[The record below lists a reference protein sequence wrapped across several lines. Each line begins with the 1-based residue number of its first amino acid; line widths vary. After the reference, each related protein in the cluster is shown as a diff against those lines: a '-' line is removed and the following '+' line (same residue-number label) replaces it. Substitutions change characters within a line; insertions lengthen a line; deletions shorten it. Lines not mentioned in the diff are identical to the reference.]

1 MVDGLNWYTIN
12 KAAMNKMNNLSRF
25 FKDEKHYERLFFVF
39 LTLVM
44 GGIYIIALNTSVTLH
59 PVWKLVL
66 FTVLMIVYIGLYWVS
81 PWVFLRIRWLPLYI
95 LLQACLA
102 FSLGMMSGVVGIIF
116 GLYPGLIGLMVGA
129 PVKRF
134 QKLLIISFILLV
146 SALNFGLLDKFA
158 NMGSWT
164 LGTIPV
170 VIFVCLYVYLYV
182 RQAEARE
189 RAQELLKDLEVA
201 NRQLSEYAAQVED
214 LTLATE
220 RQRMARELHDTLSQ
234 GLAGLILQLEA
245 VNAHLEDQRVER
257 ARVILQQSMAKARG
271 TLSEARRAIDHLRA
285 PVEQDLA
292 ERVRQECAHFT
303 ASTGIP
309 CESQVNIHTDLP
321 EPIEDSAGK
330 VIAEALA
337 NIARHA
343 RAGRASVRIEANG
356 KVLAIEI
363 YDDGVGFDPALVE
376 AGHYGLVG
384 MRERIRLAGGHLDI
398 LSRPG
403 EGTRVMAEFPLEEF
417 THA

>member
-1 MVDGLNWYTIN
+1 MKSVTY
-12 KAAMNKMNNLSRF
+12 LSRF
-25 FKDEKHYERLFFVF
+25 FKDENHYERLFFVF

-44 GGIYIIALNTSVTLH
+44 AGIYIVALTTSTALH

-66 FTVLMIVYIGLYWVS
+66 FTILMNIHIGLYWAS
-81 PWVFLRIRWLPLYI
+81 PWVFRHVRWLPIYL
-95 LLQACLA
+95 LLQAGLA
-102 FSLGMMSGVVGIIF
+102 FSLGMMCGVIGIIF

-129 PVKRF
+129 PVKRW
-134 QKLLIISFILLV
+134 QRLSIIFFILLV
-146 SALNFGLLDKFA
+146 SALNYALLSRFA
-158 NMGSWT
+158 NMTWWT
-164 LGTIPV
+164 LGTVPV
-170 VIFVCLYVYLYV
+170 VLFVCLYVYLYV

-189 RAQELLKDLEVA
+189 RAQGLLKDLEAA

-214 LTLATE
+214 LTLAAE

-245 VNAHLEDQRVER
+245 VYAHLEDQRVER
-257 ARVILQQSMAKARG
+257 AREILQQSMSKARD

-292 ERVRQECAHFT
+292 ERVRQKCAHFT

-309 CESQVNIHTDLP
+309 CESQVSLYADLP
-321 EPIEDSAGK
+321 ETIEESAGK

-343 RAGRASVRIEANG
+343 RAGRASVKIEARG

-363 YDDGVGFDPALVE
+363 YDDGVGFDPASVE
-376 AGHYGLVG
+376 VGHYGLVG
-384 MRERIRLAGGHLDI
+384 MRERIRLAGGRLDI

-403 EGTRVMAEFPLEEF
+403 EGTRVMAEFPLEES